1 MPTLNFQDL
10 EKSACSRYSE
20 SNKACKDP
28 KSYWTISLLSVPNKI
43 LDRLIYVYVDS
54 INNSLL
60 PKEQAGF
67 RSQKSTVYQVVLL
80 TYNIEDSFR
89 TKEKTG
95 AVFFNL
101 TVAYDTVWFRGL
113 TCKLLKFLL
122 NKHMVRI
129 MELVRNRSLSVAWQ
143 QANQAAPYEI
153 RRSSGIGLGSPPI
166 QYLYVRS
173 TFLDFQKLCLCRQ
186 SSIVALFWKLERFL
200 RGDFKLIHDC
210 IFIVSP
216 DLGVEAQSH

>member
-1 MPTLNFQDL
+1 MPTLNSQDL
-10 EKSACSRYSE
+10 EKSACSCYSE

-43 LDRLIYVYVDS
+43 LDRLIHVYVDP

-89 TKEKTG
+89 TKEKTR

-122 NKHMVRI
+122 NKHTVRI
-129 MELVRNRSLSVAWQ
+129 MELVRNRSLSLATGGSKQTRLHCMKNGVPQESVLALLLFNIYTYGLPSMIFKKF
-143 QANQAAPYEI
+143 AYADNLALLH
-153 RRSSGIGLGSPPI
+153 SSGNWK
-166 QYLYVRS
+166 
-173 TFLDFQKLCLCRQ
+173 DFSEGT
-186 SSIVALFWKLERFL
+186 SS
-200 RGDFKLIHDC
+200 
-210 IFIVSP
+210 
-216 DLGVEAQSH
+216 